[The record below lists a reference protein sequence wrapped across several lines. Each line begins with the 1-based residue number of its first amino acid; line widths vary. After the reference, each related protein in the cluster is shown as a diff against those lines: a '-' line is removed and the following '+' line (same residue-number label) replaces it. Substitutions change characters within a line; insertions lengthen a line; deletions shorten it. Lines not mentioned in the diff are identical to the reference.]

1 MRSPQTNLRE
11 REYQNSSKRFG
22 RVTLEK
28 AGLHAHLFFREGEQR
43 KLGLWQLINPQPL
56 ALIQF
61 HHFGDIIFGNKKT
74 PTVLLTQSKKQLH
87 VTIAAARL

>member
-28 AGLHAHLFFREGEQR
+28 AGLHALLFFREGRAEKTWFVAVDQSTAFGTNSVPSFRGYYFR
-43 KLGLWQLINPQPL
+43 KQKNSYR
-56 ALIQF
+56 
-61 HHFGDIIFGNKKT
+61 
-74 PTVLLTQSKKQLH
+74 TVDTE
-87 VTIAAARL
+87 